1 MKVTN
6 TSVDF
11 PAALALAQS
20 GAPLGADETRRL
32 FDAIFTGRLSEEEI
46 IAYLSATADR
56 KPTVEELVGA
66 VTSMRQHMR
75 AVAAPAGAMDLCGTG
90 GDGLGTL
97 NISTAVSFVVAAC
110 GVPVA
115 KHGNRSASSRSGAA
129 DVLEALGIR
138 IGLEPDSAA
147 SVLREAG
154 ITFLF
159 AQTHHPAMKHVG
171 GARKQIGRRTIFN
184 LLGPLANP
192 GRVTR
197 QLVGVFSADW
207 LVPYAQA
214 LKILGSE
221 RAWIVHGRDGLDEL
235 SISGPTQVAYLDHGA
250 ITTGEV
256 TPEEAGL
263 KRWPLADIA
272 GGNAGHNAQ
281 ALRSLLEGDATGA
294 YHQIVLLNAAAAL
307 NVAGKAQDLRQGA
320 EMADEAIRSGR
331 AHAAFNKLLIASNRT
346 ASSSEAIDHSI

>member
-1 MKVTN
+1 MCCRPAPCTPNEAGICLDVIKQADGTMPMLGVCLGHQAIGQVYGGSIVPRARADARQAQPRASHRHKSVFRGLNNDFLATRYHSLYARSAVHAGGVGRHRYTSEDGVIQGVMHESHPVHGVQFHPESIASENGHALLANFLAIARAISPRYRRETMKVTN

-129 DVLEALGIR
+129 CAGSLG
-138 IGLEPDSAA
+138 
-147 SVLREAG
+147 
-154 ITFLF
+154 
-159 AQTHHPAMKHVG
+159 HPY
-171 GARKQIGRRTIFN
+171 R
-184 LLGPLANP
+184 P
-192 GRVTR
+192 
-197 QLVGVFSADW
+197 
-207 LVPYAQA
+207 
-214 LKILGSE
+214 
-221 RAWIVHGRDGLDEL
+221 
-235 SISGPTQVAYLDHGA
+235 
-250 ITTGEV
+250 
-256 TPEEAGL
+256 
-263 KRWPLADIA
+263 
-272 GGNAGHNAQ
+272 
-281 ALRSLLEGDATGA
+281 
-294 YHQIVLLNAAAAL
+294 
-307 NVAGKAQDLRQGA
+307 
-320 EMADEAIRSGR
+320 
-331 AHAAFNKLLIASNRT
+331 
-346 ASSSEAIDHSI
+346 

>member
-1 MKVTN
+1 MKVTSA
-6 TSVDF
+6 SVDF
-11 PAALALAQS
+11 PATLAQAQA
-20 GAPLGADETRRL
+20 GQPLSAADTKRL

-56 KPTVEELVGA
+56 KPTVDELVGA
-66 VTSMRQHMR
+66 VTSMRQHMHSIT
-75 AVAAPAGAMDLCGTG
+75 VPAQAIDLCGTG

-129 DVLEALGIR
+129 DVLEALGIN
-138 IGLEPDSAA
+138 IGLEPASAGA
-147 SVLREAG
+147 VLNQAG
-154 ITFLF
+154 LTFLF
-159 AQTHHPAMKHVG
+159 AQTHHPAMKYAG
-171 GARKQIGRRTIFN
+171 NARKQIGRRTIFN

-207 LVPYAQA
+207 LVPYAEA
-214 LKILGSE
+214 LKALGSE

-235 SISGPTQVAYLDHGA
+235 SISGPTQIAILDQGA
-250 ITTGEV
+250 VTTGEV
-256 TPEEAGL
+256 APEEAGL
-263 KRWPLADIA
+263 KRWPLAEIT
-272 GGNAGHNAQ
+272 GGNAAHNAA
-281 ALRSLLEGDATGA
+281 ALRRLLEGEASGA

-307 NVAGKAQDLRQGA
+307 IVAGKAQNLRQGA
-320 EMADEAIRSGR
+320 EMAAEALRSGR
-331 AHAAFNKLLIASNRT
+331 AHAVFNKLLIASN
-346 ASSSEAIDHSI
+346 